1 MILRRYGATVS
12 RVEPNFAAVAFNE
25 VDFTRR
31 SGFTME
37 WGEFRER
44 YERTGEREISAE
56 AEGHVKVEVES
67 ATLDLL
73 AHRLAETE
81 RGLGPHEVLLVES
94 QPGRDYPRLHE
105 RTETLV
111 EHGRNVHHF
120 YYHLHPPL
128 RLGVYRR
135 KAE

>member
-12 RVEPNFAAVAFNE
+12 QVEPYFAAVAFNE

-31 SGFTME
+31 PGFTMD
-37 WGEFRER
+37 WAEFHDRHQ
-44 YERTGEREISAE
+44 RTGVRELSAE

-73 AHRLAETE
+73 AHRVAEAERALAP
-81 RGLGPHEVLLVES
+81 GEVFLVES

-111 EHGRNVHHF
+111 EHGRNVLHF
-120 YYHLHPPL
+120 YYYLRPPL
-128 RLGVYRR
+128 RLGVYRQR
-135 KAE
+135 EG